1 MNSRSRRHYLLLSSI
16 LLASCVAGTRT
27 EETITRRWPATG
39 ITRVEIREVDGSV
52 SVEAGA
58 VNEITLVANVE
69 ARGFQPKPNEEN
81 HGYFKTTIAGDTL
94 QIGREHERVIVR
106 IPFFKGDDVTVNYTL
121 HVPPTVA
128 LDLSTVNGRIA
139 TRGID
144 APTDAVTVNGPI
156 NLESTGTQFVSA
168 KTVNGRIVTR
178 FLNTFQGAR
187 LKTVNGSVE
196 AVLPSTASFTC
207 DLSQV
212 NGDFE
217 ASFPLSIHS
226 HPGSRRVSGD
236 VNGGRYSLKIVTVN
250 GDIQLANQPAPAA
263 PAAAPAAPPTVA
275 PQAPAAPH
283 SAPASAAQPS
293 ST

>member
-106 IPFFKGDDVTVNYTL
+106 IPFFKGDDVTQL
-121 HVPPTVA
+121 
-128 LDLSTVNGRIA
+128 GEI
-139 TRGID
+139 
-144 APTDAVTVNGPI
+144 
-156 NLESTGTQFVSA
+156 
-168 KTVNGRIVTR
+168 
-178 FLNTFQGAR
+178 
-187 LKTVNGSVE
+187 
-196 AVLPSTASFTC
+196 
-207 DLSQV
+207 
-212 NGDFE
+212 
-217 ASFPLSIHS
+217 
-226 HPGSRRVSGD
+226 
-236 VNGGRYSLKIVTVN
+236 GGRELT
-250 GDIQLANQPAPAA
+250 GL
-263 PAAAPAAPPTVA
+263 
-275 PQAPAAPH
+275 
-283 SAPASAAQPS
+283 
-293 ST
+293 